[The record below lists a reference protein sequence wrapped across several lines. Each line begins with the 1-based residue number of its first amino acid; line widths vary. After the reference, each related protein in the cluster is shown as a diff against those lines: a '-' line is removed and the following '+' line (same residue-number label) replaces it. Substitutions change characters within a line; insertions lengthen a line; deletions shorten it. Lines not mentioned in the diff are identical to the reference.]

1 MNPSLPKET
10 KALVQIAEMYR
21 IYSAI
26 NHSLLK
32 STPASLVVTS
42 AERGEGKTTVVVG
55 LATMAAIKD
64 KKKVLAIDLNWQ
76 DPALHTYF
84 GLDLIEGEKFMNGDS
99 IKDLV
104 QDSGVNNLDVLAAIK
119 SGTDIDETHGNA
131 IAQKL
136 IQQARNVYE
145 VILIDTSKMF
155 PTNRRMMD
163 PVVLSKIAD
172 GVALVVLAKVTSRQQ
187 AKHAQKVLE
196 TTGANILGVIVN
208 QWKNPMEFI

>member
-32 STPASLVVTS
+32 SIPASLVVTS

-76 DPALHTYF
+76 DPALHSYF
-84 GLDLIEGEKFMNGDS
+84 GLDLIDSENFMNGGS

-104 QDSGVNNLDVLAAIK
+104 RDSGVSNLDVLSAIK
-119 SGTDIDETHGNA
+119 SGTDIDETRVNA

-136 IQQARNVYE
+136 IQQARDIYE
-145 VILIDTSKMF
+145 IIVIDTSKMF
-155 PTNRRMMD
+155 PTNRRMID
-163 PVVLSKIAD
+163 PVALSKIAD
-172 GVALVVLAKVTSRQQ
+172 GVTLVVLAKVTSRQQ
-187 AKHAQKVLE
+187 AKRAQTVLE

-208 QWKNPMEFI
+208 QWKNPMVL

>member
-1 MNPSLPKET
+1 M
-10 KALVQIAEMYR
+10 V
-21 IYSAI
+21 
-26 NHSLLK
+26 
-32 STPASLVVTS
+32 
-42 AERGEGKTTVVVG
+42 
-55 LATMAAIKD
+55 
-64 KKKVLAIDLNWQ
+64 
-76 DPALHTYF
+76 
-84 GLDLIEGEKFMNGDS
+84 MNGDS

-155 PTNRRMMD
+155 PTNRRMID

-172 GVALVVLAKVTSRQQ
+172 GVTLVVLAKVTSRQQ

-208 QWKNPMEFI
+208 QWKNPMVL